1 MKFFAIY
8 TSTEYEYKLYDIHS
22 GIVFFILKDKSL
34 ENWEGPDYYT
44 AQLFDYDPIAEEL
57 KEWLIQV
64 IKNNPKIFL
73 EDYLIS
79 VCEVF
84 LSICK
89 LTPVQVAYSGILPF
103 ITSCIENALLY

>member
-1 MKFFAIY
+1 MKFFAID

-64 IKNNPKIFL
+64 IKSNPKIFL
-73 EDYLIS
+73 EDLSFNYDKHIKPMFRDNKLIQ
-79 VCEVF
+79 
-84 LSICK
+84 L
-89 LTPVQVAYSGILPF
+89 GI
-103 ITSCIENALLY
+103 T